1 MLEEA
6 LDPRPVANPDFA
18 RLLGA
23 SSAGEL
29 DYAEAVKAWRRYWN
43 DDEDAWAN
51 LQRIEHWIER
61 SRR

>member
-6 LDPRPVANPDFA
+6 LDPKPVANPDFA
-18 RLLGA
+18 RLLG
-23 SSAGEL
+23 SPGAGAPDHAAAL
-29 DYAEAVKAWRRYWN
+29 RAWRRYWN
-43 DDEDAWAN
+43 DDDGAWAN